1 MCCLGQ
7 NLWLVGQALF
17 SNFNKSSPTDGLRII
32 VVTFVVIACR
42 FPFASWIRKSSKAGC
57 LPVVVLGN
65 SSLFHAWCALPSNQ
79 RVADMC
85 YV

>member
-42 FPFASWIRKSSKAGC
+42 FPFARLLRHRRLDWLDQEVLQSGVPSCSGIRKQQAVPC
-57 LPVVVLGN
+57 LVRT
-65 SSLFHAWCALPSNQ
+65 AI
-79 RVADMC
+79 
-85 YV
+85 